1 MSTLTKAQK
10 IEAQLQMAEARIAKQ
25 NADRERLK
33 QTLQVLNSQDRDE
46 ILKLQE
52 HEKIRE

>member
-1 MSTLTKAQK
+1 
-10 IEAQLQMAEARIAKQ
+10 MAEARIAKQ